1 MKSKKALL
9 ALTLAVAMV
18 PVNAFAFEAQEV
30 KKPKTSA
37 EEAKPV
43 TNEAGETVISYEAAV
58 QLALKENSD
67 LKDWAASLEIT
78 QDNLERAV
86 IALDGLRP
94 SPNTPAYEQ
103 DLADLNA
110 LSSVNDQQLQLK
122 AARHQETLL
131 KEQVEYTVLLNYNAW
146 IQLNDS
152 IALAE
157 KNLELEKTNQSAAAL
172 KYQMGLI
179 SENEFTKAQN
189 ALQTAENKLANVKA
203 SKDATYR
210 SLKNLLGVNYDFVVD
225 YTPEFT
231 PLEGTINVDTYVN
244 QKMNTSNSLK
254 IAEINVEGAQ
264 YDIDNYTFKGE
275 GVRKQLEA
283 KLESANRSLKDTK
296 TSYENTL
303 RKLCENIPLMEQE
316 KAAKEASLKEAQDA
330 LDAGKI
336 SLELG
341 LISQTQYDGLEL
353 AVEGA
358 KAELLATICDHAE
371 AMYQYSHPDM
381 AGGMS
386 GYTGGGSGTS
396 GGGSSTSG
404 GQEQKSR

>member
-30 KKPKTSA
+30 KKPKASA

-67 LKDWAASLEIT
+67 LKDWAASLELT

-86 IALDGLRP
+86 VALDGLRP

-157 KNLELEKTNQSAAAL
+157 KNLELEKTSQSAAAL

-386 GYTGGGSGTS
+386 GYTGGGSGSS
-396 GGGSSTSG
+396 GGSTSG
-404 GQEQKSR
+404 GQE